1 MTPPSSGHCGP
12 TWTPRLAVVPE
23 ANAAGV
29 TLTIGDDYGA
39 AGFPHGPYA
48 EELAF
53 YVDVVGIPAL
63 DVLRWATVNGAR
75 LMGRADELG
84 SLRPGMLAD
93 LLVVDGDPSVDI
105 SVLQDTDRLLAIVKG
120 GRFVKDGLGSM

>member
-1 MTPPSSGHCGP
+1 MPKK
-12 TWTPRLAVVPE
+12 
-23 ANAAGV
+23 
-29 TLTIGDDYGA
+29 
-39 AGFPHGPYA
+39 
-48 EELAF
+48 LAF

-93 LLVVDGDPSVDI
+93 LLVVDGDPSVDV
-105 SVLQDTDRLLAIVKG
+105 SVLQDPDRLLAIVKG
-120 GRFVKDGLGSM
+120 GRFVKDGLGSS